1 MLGPKTLAQPDD
13 AGSTPPK
20 KKSSVAKV
28 EANRSNSLRST
39 GPTTAQGKKNS
50 SRNARKHCLLAK
62 DMVIT
67 TGPGK
72 ENARELASS
81 HAELRDFYQPQNSE
95 EERLV
100 RELVYCDWLSR
111 RARRCEKGAITLAS
125 SKISDNHTELSES
138 EQEMLNSQPPTEARY
153 EMLQS
158 SRGINHLLRG
168 VEYAR
173 EKLLS
178 RGDASSVPNWLLP
191 AGVWKHTY
199 GIDARV
205 DILEKEAASLNELKV
220 RIEQEETE
228 KRAAELDLA
237 AIPGKDVLDRTQR
250 SENSNRRH
258 RYKVEAK
265 LEQLQVQRKAD
276 AQAEFKK
283 QDGTKP

>member
-1 MLGPKTLAQPDD
+1 LVRKPCRSPVTPVPPRPKEILSSESRSQSQQFPKVHRPNYGAGKKELLPQRQKTLLASERHGDHY
-13 AGSTPPK
+13 
-20 KKSSVAKV
+20 
-28 EANRSNSLRST
+28 RS
-39 GPTTAQGKKNS
+39 GQK
-50 SRNARKHCLLAK
+50 
-62 DMVIT
+62 
-67 TGPGK
+67 
-72 ENARELASS
+72 NARELASS

-100 RELVYCDWLSR
+100 RELAYCDWLSR
-111 RARRCEKGAITLAS
+111 RARRCEKGAITLAT
-125 SKISDNHTELSES
+125 SKISDKHPELSES
-138 EQEMLNSQPPTEARY
+138 EQEMLNLQPPSEARY
-153 EMLQS
+153 ELLQS
-158 SRGINHLLRG
+158 SRGINHLLRA

-199 GIDARV
+199 GIEARV
-205 DILEKEAASLNELKV
+205 DVLEKEAASLNELKV

-237 AIPGKDVLDRTQR
+237 AIPEKDVLDRTQR